1 LLTDDSQGSFTYA
14 NFNDIP
20 DFREKLR
27 VFFSEAQAIAGA
39 QGYRFTPRPMVG
51 YACIDGERIVAISFY
66 IIPKKDS
73 LNYLGKY
80 LFRPPKVEM
89 GTVIMQEYRGLGVYR
104 ELISRVQELMRKKG
118 YVKA

>member
-1 LLTDDSQGSFTYA
+1 MDDPLKGFTYA
-14 NFNDIP
+14 NFNDIS
-20 DFREKLR
+20 DLIEKLR
-27 VFFSEAQAIAGA
+27 VFFSESQAIAGA
-39 QGYRFTPRPMVG
+39 QGYSFTPRPMAG
-51 YACIDGERIVAISFY
+51 YACIDGARIVAISFY

-80 LFRPPKVEM
+80 LFRSPKVEM
-89 GTVIMQEYRGLGVYR
+89 GTVIIHEYRGLGVYR